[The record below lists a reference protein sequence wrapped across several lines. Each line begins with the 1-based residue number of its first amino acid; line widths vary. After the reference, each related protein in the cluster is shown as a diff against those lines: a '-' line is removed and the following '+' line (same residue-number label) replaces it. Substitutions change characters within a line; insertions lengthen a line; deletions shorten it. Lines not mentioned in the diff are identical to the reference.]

1 MLNRMTD
8 RNGSFRKLLGAVG
21 GALLFAD
28 GTYVTMIGALLILW
42 AFFEDFG
49 NLTLWVFDDR
59 CTNKAYDALKKDP
72 HASVNAFHAH
82 QVALRQYAERQHRTF
97 RQRIAFAWRRLIAKA
112 NRLADQLD
120 LWESKLTILNFYD
133 KLSRLYRGRWE
144 EV

>member
-1 MLNRMTD
+1 MLNKMTD

-97 RQRIAFAWRRLIAKA
+97 RQRIAFAWE
-112 NRLADQLD
+112 QL
-120 LWESKLTILNFYD
+120 
-133 KLSRLYRGRWE
+133 LSRVKAFFRPIELLESQIHNLELLRQTDSAIPFRME